1 MLPAW
6 ADLDPRWIASC
17 WPNSLL
23 MRYLAE
29 SERLQ
34 LEPSFAETMRN
45 YRDDDVEVEPIDYT
59 PMVTEWVIGVGRTA
73 VELGQP
79 TEDTE
84 VFPSMGGQ
92 VGYRVVALPLSDD
105 QTAVDHVLCHVSIA

>member
-1 MLPAW
+1 M
-6 ADLDPRWIASC
+6 
-17 WPNSLL
+17 
-23 MRYLAE
+23 
-29 SERLQ
+29 
-34 LEPSFAETMRN
+34 MRN
-45 YRDDDVEVEPIDYT
+45 KRADDVDIEAIDYT